1 MRRGILFIGGAGPS
15 SARIGSIIKPND
27 LVCAADSGLD
37 MALPA
42 GIEPQGV
49 VGDMDSISD
58 LRLLDNCSVVEI
70 AERDK
75 DKCDTE
81 LGISWLTGRGC
92 DSIVLI
98 GGGEGRLDHTLALM
112 KLFSRE
118 NRLSVWFTARD
129 MIESIEGNTELTGD
143 VGSTISFFPIDDGPW
158 LLRSV
163 GLTWELDA
171 VDWGSGA
178 FSLSNR
184 FETASVRLMVGSGRF
199 ILIRPIEQ
207 LLYSRWK

>member
-1 MRRGILFIGGAGPS
+1 MRRGVLLIGGAGPTT
-15 SARIGSIIKPND
+15 AEIESIMKPDD

-42 GIEPQGV
+42 GIEPQGI

-58 LRLLDNCSVVEI
+58 LKLLDSYFDVEI
-70 AERDK
+70 AKRDK
-75 DKCDTE
+75 DKSDTE
-81 LGISWLTGRGC
+81 LGVSWLIGRGC
-92 DSIVLI
+92 ESIVLI

-118 NRLSVWFTARD
+118 SRLNFWLTARD
-129 MIESIEGNTELTGD
+129 MIESIEGDTELTGD
-143 VGSTISFFPIDDGPW
+143 IDSTISFFPVDNGPW
-158 LLRSV
+158 LILSV
-163 GLTWELDA
+163 GLIWELDA
-171 VDWGSGA
+171 VDWNSGA

-184 FETASVRLMVGSGRF
+184 FKTDSVRLMVRSGRF

-207 LLYSRWK
+207 LLYHRW